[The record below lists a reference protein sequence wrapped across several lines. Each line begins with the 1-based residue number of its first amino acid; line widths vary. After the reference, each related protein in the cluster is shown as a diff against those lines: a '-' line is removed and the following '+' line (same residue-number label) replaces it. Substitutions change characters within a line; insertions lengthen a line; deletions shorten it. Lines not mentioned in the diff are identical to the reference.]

1 VKNIR
6 IAVGYART
14 SGIVNPKTSIPT
26 QVDTIKKYCE
36 KHSIILKHI
45 FIDECKTGT
54 KVEGRD
60 QYQQLKKLIKNDQV
74 DMVIVAFSDR
84 LARDS
89 YEFILTM
96 NEMVEQGI
104 EFVSVSEG
112 LTSYRM
118 TPLQIVMMGLQVE
131 MENKQ
136 RNQRITASAR
146 EKFRKGKFI
155 YERKPYGYGVDENNY
170 LIIKEAEAKVV
181 RRIYEE
187 FLNGKGTT
195 QIARELNAE
204 GLYDEEK
211 EKPWSNVKVNN
222 ILENK
227 TYTGVIHKKE
237 KDENG
242 EYVFIPVTDHKHP
255 AIVSLEMFDE
265 VQKIRRRKNRKQKK
279 VKNLHLLSGL
289 LYCPNC
295 HSKMYG
301 ITERNIYECYNHKI
315 NQTGCPH
322 LNKDFVERLVLQYL
336 LEKEEACDN
345 IFSEP
350 SLQDENREYSKIMSE
365 KEQCEIK
372 FARALISKETFERN
386 MEALNIQLKQLEEK
400 KDLLVYISAEETYTT
415 LIKQNNMKE
424 LKKRLIKEKVRF
436 TLNKEMK
443 VIQIMDGSST
453 ST

>member
-60 QYQQLKKLIKNDQV
+60 QYQHLKKLIKNDQI

-155 YERKPYGYGVDENNY
+155 YGRKPYGYDVDENNY
-170 LIIKEAEAKVV
+170 LIIKEAEAKIV

-204 GLYDEEK
+204 GLYDKEK

-265 VQKIRRRKNRKQKK
+265 VQRIRRRKNRKQKK

-315 NQTGCPH
+315 NQTGCPN
-322 LNKDFVERLVLQYL
+322 LNKDFVEKLVLQYL
-336 LEKEEACDN
+336 LEKEESCDN
-345 IFSEP
+345 ILYEP
-350 SLQDENREYSKIMSE
+350 SFQDENKEYSKIMNE
-365 KEQCEIK
+365 KQQCEIK
-372 FARALISKETFERN
+372 FARLLISKETFERN